1 MTTDRVEIYDDH
13 GQEFRWRRVA
23 ANGQTVATP
32 GEGYTTKYHAI
43 RAALTRNVDVPPER
57 FIDRTRG
64 GVIVRSVL
72 VARILGRAAA
82 S

>member
-13 GQEFRWRRVA
+13 GQEYRWRRVA
-23 ANGQTVATP
+23 ANGNIVSDSA
-32 GEGYTTKYHAI
+32 EGYTRWFTCV
-43 RAALTRNVDVPPER
+43 RAALTRNLDVPPER

-82 S
+82 